1 MAVVRRNSLQ
11 AYGIKVPKPSEA
23 ADNPF
28 GLKDFAKVL
37 DKKFGTS
44 AFDSKVLDS
53 SIKQLKS
60 DNVFIS
66 ANKANTGNPFA
77 SPINNS
83 AKIQTESHHTASIYD
98 NSPSSMNMAGS
109 IFGSSFD
116 TGSSG
121 FAGVGSGFSGS
132 QNDSIF
138 SMC

>member
-1 MAVVRRNSLQ
+1 MAIVRRNSLE
-11 AYGIKVPKPSEA
+11 AYGIKIPKPANSV
-23 ADNPF
+23 DNPF
-28 GLKDFAKVL
+28 GLKDFSKIL

-44 AFDSKVLDS
+44 AFDSRVLDNS
-53 SIKQLKS
+53 LKQIKS

-66 ANKANTGNPFA
+66 ATKNNTSNPFA

-83 AKIQTESHHTASIYD
+83 TKINTETHHTASIYD
-98 NSPSSMNMAGS
+98 NSPSSNTAGS

-121 FAGVGSGFSGS
+121 FAGVNFSGG

-138 SMC
+138 SMCS